1 MSGEVGKYWS
11 NSVVGKQSIH
21 LNLLVAFKASKA
33 IFTSTCLRDS
43 DL

>member
-21 LNLLVAFKASKA
+21 LNLAFKASKA